1 MASAFIHNSFE
12 DDQADT
18 EEENPL
24 TILRPLYILTRMN
37 FKIIDPLVGF
47 CSGAIIAFAVSQIIP
62 EGWNMFLA
70 MVVGGGVGMFLKFI
84 FLLLLAP
91 FFGAFEVMIPLSL
104 IAMSVGML
112 SGMAAAQGGFSGACI
127 LAAGGIIGLAVSTVI
142 YYSNKKLAHPQ

>member
-12 DDQADT
+12 DDRADT

-24 TILRPLYILTRMN
+24 TILQPLYILTRMN

-47 CSGAIIAFAVSQIIP
+47 CSGAIIAFAVSQVIP
-62 EGWNMFLA
+62 EGWNMILA
-70 MVVGGGVGMFLKFI
+70 MAVGGSVGMLLKFI

-91 FFGAFEVMIPLSL
+91 FFGAFEVMIPLSI

-112 SGMAAAQGGFSGACI
+112 SGMAAAQGSATAECI
-127 LAAGGIIGLAVSTVI
+127 SATGGIIGLAISTAI
-142 YYSNKKLAHPQ
+142 YFSNNRLTKQ